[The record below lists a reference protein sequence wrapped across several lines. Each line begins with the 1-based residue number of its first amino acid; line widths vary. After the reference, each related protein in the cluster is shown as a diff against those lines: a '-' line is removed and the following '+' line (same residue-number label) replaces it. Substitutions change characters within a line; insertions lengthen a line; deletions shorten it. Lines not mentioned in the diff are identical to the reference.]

1 MTRTPILIILIIA
14 VAGIFDL
21 LLSPPDGGPSRDGSQ
36 IRRPDP
42 QSFERRS
49 SRNDQGRWTAPDR
62 SSGRGSLAAPSV
74 RDPGFTVAVA
84 AAKGNS
90 IGTAFSLDRRGV
102 WMTARHVVD
111 GCSRVLIVTKP
122 GRGVR
127 VNRTYISQDADLAI
141 LETRGGASS
150 VTFTQNSLQI
160 GQTGYHFGYPNG
172 KPAAVKSTLI
182 GRRRMRSSGRYSVVE
197 PVVAWTEQ
205 VRVPDTY
212 GGLGG
217 ISGGPAFDSNGNIIG
232 VTVAG
237 TKRRGRI
244 YTTALTSIAQAL
256 NEAGV
261 SVDRGSG
268 QGGRITNR
276 NFSEVGADMRRKL
289 TVAMVYCAAPGGPRR
304 GRGITP
310 RRPGLPP
317 A

>member
-1 MTRTPILIILIIA
+1 M
-14 VAGIFDL
+14 
-21 LLSPPDGGPSRDGSQ
+21 
-36 IRRPDP
+36 
-42 QSFERRS
+42 
-49 SRNDQGRWTAPDR
+49 APDR
-62 SSGRGSLAAPSV
+62 SSRRSSLAAPSV
-74 RDPGFTVAVA
+74 RDPGFTVAVPV
-84 AAKGNS
+84 AKGNS
-90 IGTAFSLDRRGV
+90 IGTAFSLDQRGV

-111 GCSRVLIVTKP
+111 GCARVLIVTKP

-127 VNRTYISQDADLAI
+127 VNRTYISRHADLAI
-141 LETRGGASS
+141 LETRGGAPS
-150 VTFTQNSLQI
+150 VTFTQSSLQI

-244 YTTALTSIAQAL
+244 YTTALTSVASAL
-256 NEAGV
+256 SEAGV

-268 QGGRITNR
+268 KDGRINNR

-289 TVAMVYCAAPGGPRR
+289 TVALVYCAAPGRQRR
-304 GRGITP
+304 GGGINP